1 MEINLKQ
8 ESVYRGIYE
17 FEDPSGGMLAAKVP
31 FSGSADLYKGTVVV
45 VRPNQKALVVYKGE
59 MGELLQPGTHEIET
73 ENFPLLTRLSSWKFG
88 FKSPLRCEIWYFS
101 GNIHTSRKWGTSSP
115 VMSTFNKIG
124 TIPIRAFGSCQ
135 VSCKNPKKMFQTLLG
150 SRNYLDIESVEEL
163 VQGLVVECLPEALK
177 ICDEIAELNRMQDKI
192 SKKLEEL
199 VRKELLEF
207 GVSVRNIQI
216 QSITPPQE
224 VMDALESRVAMNLIG
239 DQKKYL
245 LYKTANSL
253 DALSEAGGA
262 AGGDTAQLMMGLML
276 GKGML
281 GMEGPEQTKAIAS
294 PTKGKHCHGCGTK
307 LKLEHQFCFHC
318 GVKQ

>member
-1 MEINLKQ
+1 
-8 ESVYRGIYE
+8 
-17 FEDPSGGMLAAKVP
+17 
-31 FSGSADLYKGTVVV
+31 
-45 VRPNQKALVVYKGE
+45 
-59 MGELLQPGTHEIET
+59 
-73 ENFPLLTRLSSWKFG
+73 
-88 FKSPLRCEIWYFS
+88 
-101 GNIHTSRKWGTSSP
+101 
-115 VMSTFNKIG
+115 MSTFNKIG
-124 TIPIRAFGSCQ
+124 TIPVRAFGSYQ
-135 VSCKNPKKMFQTLLG
+135 VSCKNPKRMFQTLLG

-163 VQGLVVECLPEALK
+163 VQGQVVECLPEAVK

-253 DALSEAGGA
+253 DALAEVGGA
-262 AGGDTAQLMMGLML
+262 AGGDTAHLMMGLML

-281 GMEGPEQTKAIAS
+281 GMEGPEQTKALAA
-294 PTKGKHCHGCGTK
+294 PTKASTVMAVEQE